1 MPVKGGFHR
10 KSPKG
15 KSEDGVFRMP
25 GSHIGASDLNGKG
38 LQGSFRAG
46 PRAKV
51 TGMSGESATIDQPH
65 QNGDGGGDADRI
77 RRLRLHGFLRE
88 LVREEGRME
97 AADLLGVNYK
107 TLVRAE
113 ESGHLTTRMRHALER
128 LLLSGESPGADERDG
143 RVDELARRL
152 ARLERGVEALAEEFR
167 GGLVELRGADPARAG
182 ESIVKSVAAP
192 VQRGRQEVV
201 GGADV
206 VIGLRTESRSF
217 TPKMVREE
225 PAPGDKVVYGEA
237 WPLMEEWRRLR
248 AAHPGSGSELPW
260 LVTEERLLTLELAML
275 EEHGLTLPPETRPLR
290 GAGRGVQTNWRRTA
304 LADIH
309 RARVQAEVR
318 GWVRRV
324 VVAALLL
331 ALSAGVALLEG
342 CGSAAALA

>member
-1 MPVKGGFHR
+1 
-10 KSPKG
+10 
-15 KSEDGVFRMP
+15 
-25 GSHIGASDLNGKG
+25 
-38 LQGSFRAG
+38 
-46 PRAKV
+46 
-51 TGMSGESATIDQPH
+51 MSGESATID

-128 LLLSGESPGADERDG
+128 LLLSGESPGADDRDG
-143 RVDELARRL
+143 RVEEMARRL
-152 ARLERGVEALAEEFR
+152 ARLERGMESLAEEFR
-167 GGLVELRGADPARAG
+167 AGLAELGGADPAGVG
-182 ESIVKSVAAP
+182 ESVARSVAVP
-192 VQRGRQEVV
+192 VSAGRQDVV
-201 GGADV
+201 AGADV

-217 TPKMVREE
+217 TPKVVREE
-225 PAPGDKVVYGEA
+225 PALGDEEAYGEA
-237 WPLMEEWRRLR
+237 WPLVEEWRRLR

-260 LVTEERLLTLELAML
+260 LVIEERLLTLELAML

-290 GAGRGVQTNWRRTA
+290 GAGRVVQTDWRKTA

-309 RARVQAEVR
+309 RARVQAKVR
-318 GWVRRV
+318 RSVRRV

-331 ALSAGVALLEG
+331 SLSAGIALLEG